1 MSTMSGT
8 TGPAEPRWLG
18 YAVGHWEGDTFIVES
33 NGYDDRSWLT
43 EDRRDRR
50 WGFPHSDQ
58 LRVEEKYR
66 RIGYDTLEATLTII
80 DPKVFKKPWTT
91 TGKIRMSV
99 GTELGEYLCV
109 PSDNDLFNQQYV
121 IQRQAE
127 NNREIH
133 RESSQTM
140 VSKKLITPPQRLPQA
155 KSSN

>member
-1 MSTMSGT
+1 HAFTAGRYEQYQATRSEESPLRIPLSNSKDPIM
-8 TGPAEPRWLG
+8 RCH
-18 YAVGHWEGDTFIVES
+18 AVGYPDPSDWQGETFIVES

-109 PSDNDLFNQQYV
+109 HSD
-121 IQRQAE
+121 
-127 NNREIH
+127 
-133 RESSQTM
+133 
-140 VSKKLITPPQRLPQA
+140 
-155 KSSN
+155 